1 MKMSIKDPNQ
11 KFMVWMMP
19 IMMFVFS
26 CSFPSGL
33 VLYWTV
39 SNLFTIGQTYFYTNR
54 STARPR
60 VRDGDRLPPKSC
72 LPRASRRRPEGH
84 AGTVQGAR
92 PGRA

>member
-1 MKMSIKDPNQ
+1 ML
-11 KFMVWMMP
+11 VWMMP

-54 STARPR
+54 LTRNAGVGAGGKPT
-60 VRDGDRLPPKSC
+60 PPSGGKPA
-72 LPRASRRRPEGH
+72 LA
-84 AGTVQGAR
+84 QGKHPVKPKPAKT
-92 PGRA
+92 